1 MAKNLAFYDS
11 PLKKFHNLTDAY
23 EDPNA
28 LSDLTVVTEVFFYIK
43 HEGGLPQFYIQLV
56 YKAPLT
62 FTLRIK
68 I

>member
-1 MAKNLAFYDS
+1 
-11 PLKKFHNLTDAY
+11 
-23 EDPNA
+23 
-28 LSDLTVVTEVFFYIK
+28 VVTEVFFYIK

-56 YKAPLT
+56 YKAPLS